1 MEHNNIAP
9 IEGENMI
16 LCEDENFTST
26 EFNMPNLEKLTEE
39 VSQPMD
45 MRRKTQSLTLFWC
58 R

>member
-1 MEHNNIAP
+1 MENNNIAP

-26 EFNMPNLEKLTEE
+26 EFNVPNLESLTEE
-39 VSQPMD
+39 VIQSMD
-45 MRRKTQSLTLFWC
+45 IEAERRS